1 MPQYALGDLEPRL
14 HPTAFVHPDAV
25 VIGAVEI
32 GEEASV
38 WPGAVLRGDAGSIT
52 VGAGTSIQDGTVVH
66 TSRRS
71 VTRIGAGCV
80 VGHNAYL
87 EGCTVEDGALIG
99 SMAAVYHG
107 VIVRTGALVG
117 MGAVVVR
124 GTEVPTGFQA
134 LGVPARISEAAGDI
148 AAEVRRGA
156 ETYRAL
162 AGHYRRHLR
171 LIG

>member
-1 MPQYALGDLEPRL
+1 MPIYALGDLEPRL
-14 HPTAFVHPDAV
+14 HPSAFVHPDAV

-32 GEEASV
+32 GEEASI
-38 WPGAVLRGDAGSIT
+38 WPTAVLRGDAGTIT
-52 VGAGTSIQDGTVVH
+52 IGAGTSVQDGTVVH

-71 VTRIGAGCV
+71 PTRIGSGCV

-99 SMAAVYHG
+99 SMAVVYHG
-107 VIVRTGALVG
+107 VVVRSGALVG

-124 GTEVPTGFQA
+124 GTEVPTGCQA
-134 LGVPARISEAAGDI
+134 LGVPARVSPAPGDI

-162 AGHYRRHLR
+162 AGRYRRDLR
-171 LIG
+171 HIV